1 MDYLR
6 GKLEKWIFNERHQN
20 LFKSVYSVVWKW
32 INWRRLKR
40 NCCQQTFFY
49 INSKVFEFNNYLLLC
64 KVWKHKVNFYQ
75 TYLVNVLYGQA
86 YGFEMIVYK
95 WTNKIDPS
103 PITLPYDMN
112 SSSAFMRSLGEAPII
127 VIRSKNSKLHI
138 ITFILFKIT
147 PNNLDKQL
155 IFGDN

>member
-1 MDYLR
+1 M
-6 GKLEKWIFNERHQN
+6 K
-20 LFKSVYSVVWKW
+20 
-32 INWRRLKR
+32 
-40 NCCQQTFFY
+40 
-49 INSKVFEFNNYLLLC
+49 
-64 KVWKHKVNFYQ
+64 
-75 TYLVNVLYGQA
+75 
-86 YGFEMIVYK
+86 
-95 WTNKIDPS
+95 NKIGPS

-127 VIRSKNSKLHI
+127 VIRGKNSKLHI

>member
-1 MDYLR
+1 MNVTKTFSRASTVNLKMVQLAQTQKKSLSADLFYLN
-6 GKLEKWIFNERHQN
+6 F
-20 LFKSVYSVVWKW
+20 
-32 INWRRLKR
+32 
-40 NCCQQTFFY
+40 
-49 INSKVFEFNNYLLLC
+49 KVFEFHNYLLLC

-86 YGFEMIVYK
+86 NGFEMIVYK
-95 WTNKIDPS
+95 WTNKIGPS

-112 SSSAFMRSLGEAPII
+112 SSSAFMRSLGESPII
-127 VIRSKNSKLHI
+127 AIRSKNSKLHI

>member
-1 MDYLR
+1 MNVTKTFSRASTVNLKMVQLAQTQKKSLSADL
-6 GKLEKWIFNERHQN
+6 F
-20 LFKSVYSVVWKW
+20 LFKFQSFRIS
-32 INWRRLKR
+32 
-40 NCCQQTFFY
+40 F
-49 INSKVFEFNNYLLLC
+49 YLLLC
-64 KVWKHKVNFYQ
+64 KVWKHKVHFYQ

-86 YGFEMIVYK
+86 YRFEMIVYK

>member
-1 MDYLR
+1 MNVTKTFSRASTVNMKMVQLAQTQKKSLSADLFYLN
-6 GKLEKWIFNERHQN
+6 F
-20 LFKSVYSVVWKW
+20 
-32 INWRRLKR
+32 
-40 NCCQQTFFY
+40 
-49 INSKVFEFNNYLLLC
+49 KVFEFHNYLLLC

-86 YGFEMIVYK
+86 NGFEMIVYK
-95 WTNKIDPS
+95 WTNKIGPS

-112 SSSAFMRSLGEAPII
+112 SSSAFMRSLGESPII
-127 VIRSKNSKLHI
+127 AIRSKNSKLHI

-147 PNNLDKQL
+147 PNNLDNQL

>member
-1 MDYLR
+1 
-6 GKLEKWIFNERHQN
+6 
-20 LFKSVYSVVWKW
+20 
-32 INWRRLKR
+32 
-40 NCCQQTFFY
+40 
-49 INSKVFEFNNYLLLC
+49 
-64 KVWKHKVNFYQ
+64 
-75 TYLVNVLYGQA
+75 
-86 YGFEMIVYK
+86 
-95 WTNKIDPS
+95 
-103 PITLPYDMN
+103 MN